1 MRKYLPS
8 LVVVALILIDD
19 FLRLLPDTM
28 LSEPVGIFLIPLYI
42 VKLLVDQLLAK
53 ILVFIMKLFDSYY
66 GHPNLYHNTGLFGYE
81 LTFYGFLISSL
92 IVLVVVITLNF
103 IFIHRESGN
112 KKLSKEKSLES

>member
-1 MRKYLPS
+1 
-8 LVVVALILIDD
+8 
-19 FLRLLPDTM
+19 M